1 MGPPVMVK
9 KDDRPNEFEMSTN
22 VSLERFFA
30 AKTPD
35 PLGHAFA
42 RRLPM
47 VHRGDARPVPPEKV
61 QDVWRSLRSKQR
73 SGKTVAYLHI
83 PFCTSR
89 CSFCGF
95 YRNRSDAGT
104 ISAYVE
110 CLINE
115 LELDADSVAAQSG
128 PIHAVFFGGG
138 TPSLLSPEELF
149 GLIAKVREIL
159 PLAPDCEI
167 TVEGRV
173 RHFPREKA
181 VACVEAGANRF
192 SIGVQSF
199 DTALRRKHG
208 RPASRR
214 EVISH
219 LQMLRDLDRAA
230 IVCDLIYGF
239 PNQSMNLW
247 EDDVRTCID
256 LGIDGVDL
264 YCLNLVPESPLD
276 IAIQRNVSPPLPP
289 MPDRAQKYARG
300 AAVLADAGWRQLS
313 NSHWAGTTRER
324 NLYNLLVKQGA
335 QCLAYGSC
343 AGGYLAGH
351 SYCIEPYLP
360 RYMART
366 ASGEKPIQSLSV
378 LPDFGPAAKAIAG
391 GLEVGHLD
399 LRRIAANHGV
409 DVETAAAPLLAQ
421 WRDAGLL
428 EVENG
433 RARLTLAGR
442 FWASNLT
449 TGLIATASMSNR
461 KPTSL

>member
-1 MGPPVMVK
+1 MNSK
-9 KDDRPNEFEMSTN
+9 LLF
-22 VSLERFFA
+22 ERFFA
-30 AKTPD
+30 AETSD
-35 PLGHAFA
+35 PLGHAFD
-42 RRLPM
+42 RRPPM
-47 VHRGDARPVPPEKV
+47 VHRGEARSVPQEKV
-61 QDVWRSLRSKQR
+61 QDVWKSLQAEPRN
-73 SGKTVAYLHI
+73 GKSVAYLHV

-95 YRNRSDAGT
+95 YRNRSDAST

-115 LELDADSVAAQSG
+115 LELDAESVAAQSG
-128 PIHAVFFGGG
+128 PVHAVYFGGG
-138 TPSLLSPEELF
+138 TPTLLSASELSR
-149 GLIAKVREIL
+149 LIAKVREVL

-199 DTALRRKHG
+199 DTALRRKQG
-208 RPASRR
+208 RPASRD
-214 EVISH
+214 EVMAH
-219 LQMLRDLDRAA
+219 LRMLRDLDQAA

-239 PNQSMNLW
+239 PNQSMELW

-256 LGIDGVDL
+256 IGIDGVDL

-276 IAIQRNVSPPLPP
+276 VAIRRNVSPPLPP
-289 MPDRAQKYARG
+289 MPERGQMYAQG
-300 AAVLADAGWRQLS
+300 AAVLGQAGWRQLS

-335 QCLAYGSC
+335 QCLAFGSC
-343 AGGYLAGH
+343 AGGHLAEH
-351 SYCIEPYLP
+351 SYRLEPIML
-360 RYMART
+360 RYMACV
-366 ASGEKPIQSLSV
+366 ASGEKPIESLSV
-378 LPDFGPAAKAIAG
+378 LPDFGPVAKAIAG
-391 GLEVGHLD
+391 GLEVGYLD

-409 DVETAAAPLLAQ
+409 DVEAAAAPLLAQ
-421 WRDAGLL
+421 WRNAGLL

-433 RARLTLAGR
+433 RASLTLAGR

-449 TGLIATASMSNR
+449 TGLIAAASALS
-461 KPTSL
+461 PELTSL

>member
-1 MGPPVMVK
+1 
-9 KDDRPNEFEMSTN
+9 MSEKRDEVDMNTN

-35 PLGHAFA
+35 PLGHAFD
-42 RRLPM
+42 RRPPM
-47 VHRGDARPVPPEKV
+47 VHRGDARSVPQQEV
-61 QDVWRSLRSKQR
+61 QDVWRSLQAKPR
-73 SGKTVAYLHI
+73 SGKTVAYLHV

-95 YRNRSDAGT
+95 YRNRADAGT

-110 CLINE
+110 CLVNE
-115 LELDADSVAAQSG
+115 LELDAESVAAQSG

-138 TPSLLSPEELF
+138 TPSLLSPGELYR
-149 GLIAKVREIL
+149 LIANVREIL

-181 VACVEAGANRF
+181 IACVEAGANRF

-208 RPASRR
+208 RPASRG

-239 PNQSMNLW
+239 SNQSMDLW

-256 LGIDGVDL
+256 IGIDGVDH

-276 IAIQRNVSPPLPP
+276 VAIRRNVSPPLPA
-289 MPDRAQKYARG
+289 MPERGRMFAQG
-300 AAVLADAGWRQLS
+300 AAILGEAGWRQLS

-335 QCLAYGSC
+335 QCLAFGSC

-351 SYCIEPYLP
+351 SYRIEPILL

-366 ASGEKPIQSLSV
+366 ASGEKPIETLSV
-378 LPDFGPAAKAIAG
+378 LPDFGPVAKAIAG

-399 LRRIAANHGV
+399 LRRIAVNHGV
-409 DVETAAAPLLAQ
+409 DMETAAAPLLAQ
-421 WRDAGLL
+421 WRDVGLL
-428 EVENG
+428 KVENG
-433 RARLTLAGR
+433 KASLTLAGR

-449 TGLIATASMSNR
+449 TGLIAAASAFSP
-461 KPTSL
+461 KLTSL